1 MTLATTLA
9 TTPAI
14 ARGAS
19 VLALCLGLAG
29 CASLDTPI
37 APGAPRPFTELT
49 PAPSGLRRLS
59 AAQYTNSVHDIFGDD
74 IVVPPASRLEPDVDS
89 SGYLSVDSSSVTIS
103 RRGVAQYEAAAYDI
117 AAQAMDASRR
127 ARFVTCAPVSADDA
141 VCARTALEAL
151 GLRLYRRPL
160 TREEL
165 DAATG
170 IATASAAALTDFY
183 DGLEFGIALLL
194 QSPSFLFREELGHDI
209 GDGQRAYDGFEMAS
223 RMSHFLWNTTPDAE
237 LLGDAASGALDDEA
251 GLAAATERML
261 ADPRAEQGAREFA
274 FEWLGL
280 SGLDDLVKDPS
291 VYTQIS
297 PEVGPSAREE
307 TLSVVA
313 HFFRTGQDAREL
325 MTTRETFLDRKLASM
340 YVVRAP
346 REDFGLV
353 TFDEDSPRPGILGH
367 ISILALYAHPVSTS
381 PTLRGRFVRERLL
394 CDPIPQ
400 PPVGVNTAIP
410 EPSADAPTL
419 RVRLAAHQEIEY
431 CGSCHRRM
439 DGIGLGL
446 EAFDGLGRFRRL
458 ENGQPIDASG
468 DLDGHA
474 FEDARELGQVIHD
487 DTRFTGCITRQMY
500 RIATGHIETEGERGT
515 LRELR
520 IAFASGGYSLSQLME
535 SIVMSD
541 GFRRAVPQAE
551 EAP

>member
-1 MTLATTLA
+1 MIGATQSRTVLVA
-9 TTPAI
+9 LTCLAI
-14 ARGAS
+14 ASCTGE
-19 VLALCLGLAG
+19 
-29 CASLDTPI
+29 DTPV
-37 APGAPRPFTELT
+37 APGLPRPIPELS
-49 PAPSGLRRLS
+49 PAPSALRRLS
-59 AAQYTNSVHDIFGDD
+59 AAQYTNSIHDIFGDD
-74 IVVPPASRLEPDVDS
+74 VVVPPASRLEPDVDS

-117 AAQAMDASRR
+117 ASQAMEDGRR
-127 ARFVTCAPVSADDA
+127 ARLVTCAPMAAEDA
-141 VCARTALEAL
+141 ACARAVLGPL

-160 TREEL
+160 TTEEL
-165 DAATG
+165 ESAVT
-170 IATASAAALTDFY
+170 IATQSAVVLMDFY
-183 DGLEFGIALLL
+183 AGLEFGIALFL
-194 QSPSFLFREELGHDI
+194 QSPSFLFREELGHDL
-209 GDGQRAYDGFEMAS
+209 GDGRRAYDGFEMAS
-223 RMSHFLWNTTPDAE
+223 RMSHFLWNTTPDAQ
-237 LLGDAASGALDDEA
+237 LLEDAASGALEDDA
-251 GLAAATERML
+251 GLTAATERML

-280 SGLDDLVKDPS
+280 AGLDDLVKDPT

-325 MTTRETFLDRKLASM
+325 MTTHETFLDRKLASM

-346 REDFGLV
+346 REEFGLV
-353 TFDEDSPRPGILGH
+353 TFDADSPRPGILGH

-400 PPVGVNTAIP
+400 PPVGVDTAIP

-419 RVRLAAHQEIEY
+419 RVRLAAHQEVEY

-446 EAFDGLGRFRRL
+446 EAFDGLGRFRRM
-458 ENGQPIDASG
+458 ENGLPIDASG
-468 DLDGHA
+468 DLDGHQ
-474 FEDARELGQVIHD
+474 FRDARELGQVIHD
-487 DTRFTGCITRQMY
+487 DPRFAACIARQMY
-500 RIATGHIETEGERGT
+500 RVATGHIETDGERGT

-520 IAFASGGYSLSQLME
+520 IDFANGGYSLSELME
-535 SIVMSD
+535 SIVLSD
-541 GFRRAVPQAE
+541 GFRRAVAQAE

>member
-1 MTLATTLA
+1 VT
-9 TTPAI
+9 
-14 ARGAS
+14 R
-19 VLALCLGLAG
+19 LALVIALALVAG
-29 CASLDTPI
+29 CAGEDSPV
-37 APGAPRPFTELT
+37 APGPTRAITELT
-49 PAPSGLRRLS
+49 PAPSALRRLS
-59 AAQYTNSVHDIFGDD
+59 AAQYANSIHDIFGED
-74 IVVPPASRLEPDVDS
+74 IIVPPASRLEPDVDS
-89 SGYLSVDSSSVTIS
+89 SGYLAVDSSSVTIS
-103 RRGVAQYEAAAYDI
+103 RRGVAQYEAASYEI
-117 AAQAMDASRR
+117 ASQALEEANR
-127 ARFVTCAPVSADDA
+127 ARIVTCAPAAPDDS
-141 VCARTALEAL
+141 VCARTVLAAL

-160 TREEL
+160 TSDEL
-165 DAATG
+165 ESAVM
-170 IATASAAALTDFY
+170 IATRSAIVLMDFY
-183 DGLEFGIALLL
+183 EGLEFGIALLL
-194 QSPSFLFREELGHDI
+194 QSPSFLFREELGAI
-209 GDGQRAYDGFEMAS
+209 TLENGERAYDGYEMAS
-223 RMSHFLWNTTPDAE
+223 RMSHFLWNTTPDVA
-237 LLGDAASGALDDEA
+237 LLEDAASGALENDA

-261 ADPRAEQGAREFA
+261 ADPRADGGAREFA
-274 FEWLGL
+274 LEWLGL
-280 SGLDDLVKDPS
+280 AGLDDLVKDPN

-353 TFDEDSPRPGILGH
+353 TFEEGSPRPGILGH

-419 RVRLAAHQEIEY
+419 RVRLAAHQELEY

-446 EAFDGLGRFRRL
+446 EAFDGLGRFRRM
-458 ENGQPIDASG
+458 ENGVPIDASG
-468 DLDGHA
+468 DLDGHT
-474 FEDARELGQVIHD
+474 FEDARGLGQVIHD
-487 DTRFTGCITRQMY
+487 DPRFAGCIARQMY

-520 IAFASGGYSLSQLME
+520 TDFANGGFSLAELME
-535 SIVMSD
+535 AIVLSD
-541 GFRRAVPQAE
+541 GFRRATPQAE